1 VLCTL
6 VKRSLSSRHF
16 TSTTVEMALRP
27 VRLQSQTQVLCH
39 LEGIGAI
46 GRCHHAFAVAARSM
60 QSMQRPRYVLRQDLG
75 IALTGCS
82 TNRHSRVLERCFDFR
97 HDNRVAATLQQC
109 WPCALLA
116 EHSMATVSFVKLVTS
131 LMGGVGCLG
140 MGSVAV
146 GHKALGIS
154 ELPERPNQQ
163 KREVR
168 ASGHKIVE
176 YRHPL
181 FGRQHR
187 FRPHARTAS

>member
-1 VLCTL
+1 
-6 VKRSLSSRHF
+6 
-16 TSTTVEMALRP
+16 MA
-27 VRLQSQTQVLCH
+27 VVT
-39 LEGIGAI
+39 GA
-46 GRCHHAFAVAARSM
+46 AVAPIGVLSHAKGVSAQSAVVIMLLLLRLLLHHEARNPA
-60 QSMQRPRYVLRQDLG
+60 QEPWHVLRQDLG

-82 TNRHSRVLERCFDFR
+82 TNRHSRVSERTRLSSFDFR

-116 EHSMATVSFVKLVTS
+116 EHFMATVSFVKLVTS

-168 ASGHKIVE
+168 ASGHKIVVHR
-176 YRHPL
+176 YPL
-181 FGRQHR
+181 SGRQHR
-187 FRPHARTAS
+187 YRPHTRTVS